1 MQPRR
6 ERSRGLPQ
14 TTNGGGGG
22 GDGGGGGGG
31 GGGIID
37 PRHGFGSITDRKRE
51 FQASVQMM
59 MGTSDRVYDD
69 LLRAHKNLV
78 QVRQTTTTT

>member
-1 MQPRR
+1 MASIAPPYI
-6 ERSRGLPQ
+6 S
-14 TTNGGGGG
+14 
-22 GDGGGGGGG
+22 
-31 GGGIID
+31 D

-78 QVRQTTTTT
+78 QVRQTTTTTTT